1 MSAPELIPAAA
12 AADLL
17 GVRRQTLYAYVSRGI
32 LTRSHA
38 TDDRG
43 HRVSMFDRRE
53 VLALDQRHRRDR
65 TGVFELHIDT
75 AVTHL
80 DPAGRLLYRGRDAC
94 DLALTH
100 SFEQVAEIL
109 WDTGDSDDWPVSDD
123 ALWVWQHLDAACATD
138 APPAAR
144 VRVALAM
151 LAARTGVADRPS
163 PDDVRRLARVAV
175 MTATGALGPASDA
188 WSGSV
193 ALTAARALSPVAD
206 RAAPVVQTAL
216 VVLADHELATSTV
229 AARAAASTH
238 ADPVVTLLTG
248 AAAMGGPLHGR
259 AGEAA
264 YALLRDAATLG
275 ATPALDRRGDGTP
288 PGFGHAVYTDVDPRA
303 ECLLDVVLDGRPH
316 LAETVDDLSLQVRRR
331 HGLAMNIDLAMAA
344 ATMALP
350 LRPGAAE
357 GIFVVARLA
366 GMAAHALEELEHRLR
381 FRPRAVYTGETSG

>member
-1 MSAPELIPAAA
+1 MSTPELIPAAA

-53 VLALDQRHRRDR
+53 VLALTERHRRDR
-65 TGVFELHIDT
+65 TGVFELHLDT

-100 SFEQVAEIL
+100 SFEAVAEIL
-109 WDTGDSDDWPVSDD
+109 WDTSSSGDWDVSDE
-123 ALWVWQHLDAACATD
+123 ALWVWQHLDAACPAD
-138 APPAAR
+138 AMPAAR

-151 LAARTGVADRPS
+151 LAACTAGPDRPS
-163 PDDVRRLARVAV
+163 PSDVRRLARVAV
-175 MTATGALGPASDA
+175 MTAAGALGRPTAP
-188 WSGSV
+188 WPGSV
-193 ALTAARALSPVAD
+193 ALAASRALSPTGD
-206 RAAPVVQTAL
+206 RAASAIGTAL
-216 VVLADHELATSTV
+216 VLLADHELATSTV

-238 ADPVVTLLTG
+238 ADPVVTFLTG

-275 ATPALDRRGDGTP
+275 AAAALDRRGERTP
-288 PGFGHAVYTDVDPRA
+288 PGFGHAVYTDTDPRA
-303 ECLLDVVLDGRPH
+303 ECLLDVVLDGQPH
-316 LAETVDDLSLQVRRR
+316 LSDTIDDLSLQVRRR
-331 HGLAMNIDLAMAA
+331 HGLAMNVDLAMAA

-381 FRPRAVYTGETSG
+381 FRPRAVYTGESSG